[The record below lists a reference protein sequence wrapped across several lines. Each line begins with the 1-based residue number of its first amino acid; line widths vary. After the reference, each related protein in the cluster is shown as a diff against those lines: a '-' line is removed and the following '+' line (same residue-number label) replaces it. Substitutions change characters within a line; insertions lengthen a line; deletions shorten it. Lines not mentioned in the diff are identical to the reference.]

1 MKTSQ
6 NERLRNRAMKG
17 NMKGA
22 LKAVASART
31 LDEANSLLPKAIS
44 MLDQA
49 TQSSVIHKNAAAR
62 QKSKLYALVASLKG

>member
-22 LKAVASART
+22 LRAVAAAKT
-31 LDEANSLLPKAIS
+31 IDEANSLLPKAIS

-49 TQSSVIHKNAAAR
+49 TQCSVIHRNAAAR